1 MPSAEQKQRG
11 PTELR
16 GKTKKQRARQTKRSE
31 RTSNLALE
39 CFLRGDHKCQNFFA
53 AKVIGKMGGGRFTIE
68 DDAGNVYKS
77 IPILG
82 SLRLKGRAAH
92 NVGVTSAIGM
102 GDDVLTDAK
111 LITRIIAGRE
121 ETISEGTIY
130 GVLTSKEAKLVREKL
145 AANKGVAGNKGGV
158 PAPSRK
164 SRNRSGSASTI
175 FNWGSNRSSNSIAGK
190 LAERKRKHKH
200 TKKAN
205 HAANNAVSAAASAAS
220 SVASAGEEVLLVA
233 GKKVY
238 TAAGERLHGEN
249 LREAK
254 RELAAAA
261 AGAK

>member
-1 MPSAEQKQRG
+1 
-11 PTELR
+11 
-16 GKTKKQRARQTKRSE
+16 
-31 RTSNLALE
+31 
-39 CFLRGDHKCQNFFA
+39 
-53 AKVIGKMGGGRFTIE
+53 MGGGRFTIE
-68 DDAGNVYKS
+68 DDKGNVYKS

-92 NVGVTSAIGM
+92 NVGVISAIGM

-121 ETISEGTIY
+121 ETFSEGTIY
-130 GVLTSKEAKLVREKL
+130 GVLDSKEAKLVRAKL
-145 AANKGVAGNKGGV
+145 AANGGL

-164 SRNRSGSASTI
+164 ARGRSGSASTI
-175 FNWGSNRSSNSIAGK
+175 FNWGSNRSSNSIAPK
-190 LAERKRKHKH
+190 LAARKASHKQ

-205 HAANNAVSAAASAAS
+205 RAANNAVSAAASTAS

-238 TAAGERLHGEN
+238 DATGEKLHGEQ
-249 LREAK
+249 LRQAK
-254 RELAAAA
+254 RELAAAVA

>member
-39 CFLRGDHKCQNFFA
+39 CFLRGDHKCQNFFP
-53 AKVIGKMGGGRFTIE
+53 AKVVGKMGGGRFTIE
-68 DDAGNVYKS
+68 DDEGNVYKS
-77 IPILG
+77 MPILG
-82 SLRLKGRAAH
+82 SLRLKGRATR
-92 NVGVTSAIGM
+92 NVGATSAIGV

-121 ETISEGTIY
+121 ETFSEGTIY
-130 GVLTSKEAKLVREKL
+130 GVLTSKEAKLVREKV
-145 AANKGVAGNKGGV
+145 AANKGGV

-164 SRNRSGSASTI
+164 SRSRSRSGSASTI
-175 FNWGSNRSSNSIAGK
+175 FNWGSNRSSNSIASK
-190 LAERKRKHKH
+190 LAARKRKHKH

-220 SVASAGEEVLLVA
+220 SVASAGEGVLLVA

-238 TAAGERLHGEN
+238 DAAGEKLHGEQ
-249 LREAK
+249 LRQAK
-254 RELAAAA
+254 RELAAAVA

>member
-1 MPSAEQKQRG
+1 
-11 PTELR
+11 LR

-39 CFLRGDHKCQNFFA
+39 CFLRGDHKCQSFFPA
-53 AKVIGKMGGGRFTIE
+53 RVIGKMGGGRFTIE
-68 DDAGNVYKS
+68 DDEGNVYKS

-82 SLRLKGRAAH
+82 SLHLAGRAAH

-111 LITRIIAGRE
+111 LVKRVIAGRE
-121 ETISEGTIY
+121 DTISEGTIY
-130 GVLTSKEAKLVREKL
+130 GVLNPDQATLVRNKI
-145 AANKGVAGNKGGV
+145 AANKGEPTSSQKRRA
-158 PAPSRK
+158 ALASR
-164 SRNRSGSASTI
+164 RVVHPNNNI
-175 FNWGSNRSSNSIAGK
+175 FERASSNPKEIAK
-190 LAERKRKHKH
+190 QLAARKASHKQ

-205 HAANNAVSAAASAAS
+205 RAGNNAVSAANNAFSAANN
-220 SVASAGEEVLLVA
+220 AAPAANNEAPADKKTLIVA

-254 RELAAAA
+254 RQLAAAA
-261 AGAK
+261 ARAK

>member
-39 CFLRGDHKCQNFFA
+39 CFLRGDHKCQRFFA

-77 IPILG
+77 MPILG
-82 SLRLKGRAAH
+82 SLRLKGRATR
-92 NVGVTSAIGM
+92 NVGATSAIGV

-111 LITRIIAGRE
+111 LIKRIIAGHE
-121 ETISEGTIY
+121 ETFSEGTIY
-130 GVLTSKEAKLVREKL
+130 GVLTSKEANLVREKL
-145 AANKGVAGNKGGV
+145 AANKGGV

-164 SRNRSGSASTI
+164 SRSRSRSRSGSASTI
-175 FNWGSNRSSNSIAGK
+175 FNWGSNRSSNSIASK
-190 LAERKRKHKH
+190 LAARKRKHKH

-205 HAANNAVSAAASAAS
+205 HAANNAVSAAS
-220 SVASAGEEVLLVA
+220 SVASAGEGVLLVA

-254 RELAAAA
+254 RELVAAA